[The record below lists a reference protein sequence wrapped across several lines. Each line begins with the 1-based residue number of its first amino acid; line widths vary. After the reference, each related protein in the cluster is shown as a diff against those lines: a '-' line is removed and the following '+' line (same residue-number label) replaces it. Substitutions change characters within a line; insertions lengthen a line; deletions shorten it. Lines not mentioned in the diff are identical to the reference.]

1 MPDPIIEI
9 IDNIV
14 TVSVDEGNNAIINIG
29 LEPVTE
35 TVVINNVATIA
46 VEEGDNAVINIEPG
60 PVVET
65 IDVAVVGPQGP
76 AGSPG
81 LTGGQGATGPAGG
94 QGATGPAGGATALSD
109 LTDVDVNSKVNKS
122 VLVWNEA
129 TGKFTANDQ
138 NTTITLTDGGNF

>member
-46 VEEGDNAVINIEPG
+46 VEEGDNTVINIEPG

-122 VLVWNEA
+122 VLAWNEA
-129 TGKFTANDQ
+129 TQKFTANDQ